1 MIQPYI
7 AELQNRINIINEL
20 IGDLPENYEKEL
32 GSAKSRIDEITS
44 KIMNSQDTPH
54 KCRNTVI

>member
-20 IGDLPENYEKEL
+20 IGDLPENYEK
-32 GSAKSRIDEITS
+32 
-44 KIMNSQDTPH
+44 
-54 KCRNTVI
+54 